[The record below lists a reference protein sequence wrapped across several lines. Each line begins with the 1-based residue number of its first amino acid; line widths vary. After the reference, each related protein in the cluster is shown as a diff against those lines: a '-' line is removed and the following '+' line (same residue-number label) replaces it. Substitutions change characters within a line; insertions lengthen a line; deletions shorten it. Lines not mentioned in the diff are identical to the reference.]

1 MRNEL
6 NELTLKGRQETCQGP
21 GARMKLAK
29 PSVRV
34 NPVRQPPLVPS
45 IHSPFL
51 QHRCLYL
58 LVGREKA
65 FIWLLPQKL
74 LPPGQQMLRLLGRR

>member
-6 NELTLKGRQETCQGP
+6 NELTLRERKLARGQGP
-21 GARMKLAK
+21 GKLAK

-51 QHRCLYL
+51 QHRCPYL
-58 LVGREKA
+58 LVRREKA